1 MPKAIL
7 MREIIQ
13 SYLDDLIPL
22 RRDLH
27 KHPELGFEE
36 ARTSDSIAER
46 LESFGL
52 AVERGLGKTGLVG
65 VLKNGSSE
73 RSIALRADM
82 DALPIQEENDFE
94 YRSENDGKMHACG
107 HDGHVVMLLGAAR
120 YLAETRNFSGTAY
133 FIFQPAEEG
142 GAGAKAMI
150 EDGLFKKFP
159 AKAVFGMHNRSGL
172 EEGKLATRIGIIMA
186 ATDNFEII
194 VKGRGTHAAMPH
206 TGIDPVITA
215 SQVVTAL
222 QTVVSRTVKPIDNS
236 VISVTCFHTG
246 TAYNVIPD
254 NAVLKGCI
262 RTQTPE
268 VREQVRTGIDRV
280 LSGICAA
287 HGAEYEFTFLP
298 GYPVTVN
305 TEEETQTAITAA
317 VQVVGEEN
325 VDQDT
330 QPLMASEDFSYYLE
344 KVPGSYIFIG
354 NGTAEGGPVSHRSDY
369 DFNDHIIPL
378 GIEYWVR
385 LVENQL
391 R

>member
-1 MPKAIL
+1 

-13 SYLDDLIPL
+13 SYLDDLIPF

-36 ARTSDSIAER
+36 ARTSDSIAGQ

-65 VLKNGSSE
+65 ILKNGSSE
-73 RSIALRADM
+73 KSISLRADM
-82 DALPIQEENDFE
+82 DALPIQEENDFK
-94 YRSENDGKMHACG
+94 YRSVNDGKMHACG

-120 YLAETRNFSGTAY
+120 YLAETRNFNGTAY

-150 EDGLFKKFP
+150 EDGLFEKFP

-172 EEGKLATRIGIIMA
+172 EEGKFATRTGIIMA
-186 ATDNFEII
+186 ATDNFEIT
-194 VKGRGTHAAMPH
+194 VMGRGTHAAMPH
-206 TGIDPVITA
+206 TGIDPVVTA

-236 VISVTCFHTG
+236 VISVTCFHAG
-246 TAYNVIPD
+246 TAYNVIPG

-268 VREQVRTGIDRV
+268 VRDQVRTGIDRV

-298 GYPVTVN
+298 GYLVTVN
-305 TEEETQTAITAA
+305 TEEETQTAIAAA

-344 KVPGSYIFIG
+344 KVPGSYMFIG
-354 NGTAEGGPVSHRSDY
+354 NGAGEGGPVSHRSDY
-369 DFNDHIIPL
+369 DFNDQIIPL
-378 GIEYWVR
+378 GVEYWVR

-391 R
+391 ML

>member
-1 MPKAIL
+1 

-13 SYLDDLIPL
+13 SYLDDLIHL

-36 ARTSDSIAER
+36 ARTSDSIAGQ

-65 VLKNGSSE
+65 ILKNGSS
-73 RSIALRADM
+73 RLSISLRADM
-82 DALPIQEENDFE
+82 DALPIQEENDFK
-94 YRSENDGKMHACG
+94 YRSVNDGKMHACG

-120 YLAETRNFSGTAY
+120 YLAETRNFNGTAY

-150 EDGLFKKFP
+150 EDGLFEKFP
-159 AKAVFGMHNRSGL
+159 TQAIFGMHNRSGL
-172 EEGKLATRIGIIMA
+172 EEGKFATRTGIIMA
-186 ATDNFEII
+186 ATDNFEIT
-194 VKGRGTHAAMPH
+194 VMGRGTHAAMPH
-206 TGIDPVITA
+206 TGIDPVVTA

-236 VISVTCFHTG
+236 VISVTCFHAG

-268 VREQVRTGIDRV
+268 VRDQVRTGIDRV

-298 GYPVTVN
+298 GYPATVN
-305 TEEETQTAITAA
+305 TEEETQTAIAAA

-344 KVPGSYIFIG
+344 KFPGSYMFIG
-354 NGTAEGGPVSHRSDY
+354 NGAGEGGPVSHRSDY

-378 GIEYWVR
+378 GVEYWVR

-391 R
+391 ML

>member
-1 MPKAIL
+1 

-13 SYLDDLIPL
+13 SYLDDLVTF

-36 ARTSDSIAER
+36 TRTSDIIAGR

-65 VLKNGSSE
+65 VLKSGSSE
-73 RSIALRADM
+73 SSIALRADM
-82 DALPIQEENDFE
+82 DALPIQEETDFE
-94 YRSENDGKMHACG
+94 YRSVNDGKMHACG

-120 YLAETRNFSGTAY
+120 YLAETRNFNGTAY

-150 EDGLFKKFP
+150 EDGLFENFP
-159 AKAVFGMHNRSGL
+159 TQAVFGMHNRSGL
-172 EEGKLATRIGIIMA
+172 EEGKFATRTGIIMA
-186 ATDNFEII
+186 ATDNFEIT
-194 VKGRGTHAAMPH
+194 VMGRGTHAAMPH
-206 TGIDPVITA
+206 TGIDPVVTA

-236 VISVTCFHTG
+236 VISVTCFHAG

-268 VREQVRTGIDRV
+268 VRDQVRTGIDRV

-298 GYPVTVN
+298 GYLVTVN
-305 TEEETQTAITAA
+305 TEEETQTAIAAA

-330 QPLMASEDFSYYLE
+330 QPLMASEDFSCYLE
-344 KVPGSYIFIG
+344 KVPGSYMFIG
-354 NGTAEGGPVSHRSDY
+354 NGAGEGGPVSHRSDY
-369 DFNDHIIPL
+369 DFNDQIIPS
-378 GIEYWVR
+378 GVEYWVR

-391 R
+391 PVKR